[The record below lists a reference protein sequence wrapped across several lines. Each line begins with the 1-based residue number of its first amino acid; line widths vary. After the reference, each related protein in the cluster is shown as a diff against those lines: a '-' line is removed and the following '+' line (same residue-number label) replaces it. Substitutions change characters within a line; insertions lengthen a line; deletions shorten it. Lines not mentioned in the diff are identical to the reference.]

1 MNPELTNNAPRP
13 AASPNQYKVATL
25 GELLEMDIPPR
36 EWLLYPF
43 LQERSTCMLY
53 AKRGVGKTY
62 VGLSIALAVAGGVN
76 IMDFQTA
83 KAHKVLYIDGE
94 MAAYDLRERA
104 RALALGLGDSFSGF
118 DNLQFLSAELQ
129 PDGSPNL
136 AHPDTQAEIEALLA
150 DVDLLII
157 DNLSALCSFGRENEA
172 ESWGP
177 MQRWLLHLK
186 HQGKSVLVIDHAGKN
201 GDNRGT
207 SKKQDALESV
217 ICLEHPDGYKASEG
231 ARFVITYPKSRGVYG
246 EDIEPCEARLREGEV
261 PDSLVWDVCGYISP
275 KDKKSEE
282 ERAHARELKAAGMST
297 RDIAK
302 AMGIG
307 KSKAAELVKAG
318 PMPAT
323 PVSAPPTP

>member
-1 MNPELTNNAPRP
+1 MNPEMTHNAPQP
-13 AASPNQYKVATL
+13 APNHNQYRVATL

-76 IMDFQTA
+76 IMDFNADT
-83 KAHKVLYIDGE
+83 AHKVLYIDGE
-94 MAAYDLRERA
+94 MSAYDLRERA
-104 RALALGLGDSFSGF
+104 RGLALGLGDSFGGF

-129 PDGSPNL
+129 PNGAPNL
-136 AHPDTQAEIEALLA
+136 AHPETQREIEALL
-150 DVDLLII
+150 DGVDLIII

-217 ICLEHPDGYKASEG
+217 INLEQPEGYKTSEG
-231 ARFVITYPKSRGVYG
+231 ARFIITYTKSRGVHG
-246 EDIEPCEARLREGEV
+246 EDIEQCEARLREGDV
-261 PDSLVWDVCGYISP
+261 PDSLTWDICGYISP
-275 KDKKSEE
+275 KEQRSEA
-282 ERAHARELKAAGMST
+282 ERARARELKAAGKTS
-297 RDIAK
+297 REIAQI
-302 AMGIG
+302 MGIG
-307 KSKAAELVKAG
+307 KTKAAALVRDA
-318 PMPAT
+318 PMPAI
-323 PVSAPPTP
+323 PVS

>member
-1 MNPELTNNAPRP
+1 MNPEITNNAPRP
-13 AASPNQYKVATL
+13 AADGGKYTLATL
-25 GELLEMDIPPR
+25 NELLKMDIPPR
-36 EWLLYPF
+36 DWLLYPF

-53 AKRGVGKTY
+53 ARRGVGKTY

-76 IMDFQTA
+76 IMGFQA
-83 KAHKVLYIDGE
+83 NLAHRVLYIDGE
-94 MAAYDLRERA
+94 MSAYDLRERA
-104 RALALGLGDSFSGF
+104 RGLALGLGDSFGGF
-118 DNLQFLSAELQ
+118 DNLQFLSADLQ
-129 PDGSPNL
+129 PNGSPNL
-136 AHPDTQAEIEALLA
+136 AHPETQREIETLL
-150 DVDLLII
+150 DGVDLVII

-207 SKKQDALESV
+207 SKKQDALEAV

-246 EDIEPCEARLREGEV
+246 EDIEPSEARLHDGEI
-261 PDSLVWDVCGYISP
+261 PDSLVWDVCGYICP
-275 KDKKSEE
+275 KDRKSEE
-282 ERAHARELKAAGMST
+282 EHIRARELKAAGMST
-297 RDIAK
+297 REIAK

-318 PMPAT
+318 PLPAT
-323 PVSAPPTP
+323 SVSSTPSP

>member
-1 MNPELTNNAPRP
+1 MNPEMTNNAPQP
-13 AASPNQYKVATL
+13 AASPNQYRVATL
-25 GELLEMDIPPR
+25 GELLKMDIPPR
-36 EWLLYPF
+36 QWLLYPF

-76 IMDFQTA
+76 IMGFNADA
-83 KAHKVLYIDGE
+83 AHKVLYIDGE

-136 AHPDTQAEIEALLA
+136 AHPDTQAEIETLLA

-186 HQGKSVLVIDHAGKN
+186 HQGKSMLVIDHAGKN

-207 SKKQDALESV
+207 SKKQDALES
-217 ICLEHPDGYKASEG
+217 IINLEPPEGYKTSEG
-231 ARFVITYPKSRGVYG
+231 ARFIITYTKSRGVHG
-246 EDIEPCEARLREGEV
+246 EDIEQCEARLREGDV
-261 PDSLVWDVCGYISP
+261 PDSLTWDICGYISP

-282 ERAHARELKAAGMST
+282 ERARARELKAAGKTS
-297 RDIAK
+297 REIAQI
-302 AMGIG
+302 MGIG
-307 KSKAAELVKAG
+307 KTKAAALVRDA
-318 PMPAT
+318 PMPAK
-323 PVSAPPTP
+323 PVS